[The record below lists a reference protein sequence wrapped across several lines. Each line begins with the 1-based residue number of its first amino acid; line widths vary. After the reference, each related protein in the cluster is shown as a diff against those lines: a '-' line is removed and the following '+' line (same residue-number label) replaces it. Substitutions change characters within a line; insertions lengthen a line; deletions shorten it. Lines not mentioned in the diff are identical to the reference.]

1 MMTAEQRSQWL
12 STDKEICNKI
22 LSKDS
27 CDKRHQALFSC
38 SKCDYVSVTP
48 KDVENHGKW
57 YGPHKNTDLQRILLE
72 QPTHMYGKMTTVD
85 VENLLEET
93 ASLQVPNTVTM
104 EHTENTGIV
113 APESITEVPPFED
126 ILPDLLGV
134 GESGEID
141 K

>member
-1 MMTAEQRSQWL
+1 M
-12 STDKEICNKI
+12 
-22 LSKDS
+22 
-27 CDKRHQALFSC
+27 
-38 SKCDYVSVTP
+38 
-48 KDVENHGKW
+48 ENHGKW

-134 GESGEID
+134 GESGEFD

>member
-1 MMTAEQRSQWL
+1 
-12 STDKEICNKI
+12 
-22 LSKDS
+22 
-27 CDKRHQALFSC
+27 
-38 SKCDYVSVTP
+38 
-48 KDVENHGKW
+48 
-57 YGPHKNTDLQRILLE
+57 
-72 QPTHMYGKMTTVD
+72 MYGKMTTVD

-93 ASLQVPNTVTM
+93 ASLQVPNTVTL

>member
-1 MMTAEQRSQWL
+1 
-12 STDKEICNKI
+12 
-22 LSKDS
+22 
-27 CDKRHQALFSC
+27 
-38 SKCDYVSVTP
+38 
-48 KDVENHGKW
+48 
-57 YGPHKNTDLQRILLE
+57 
-72 QPTHMYGKMTTVD
+72 MTTVD

-141 K
+141 KPPNHYHRPRVVVRPHRPVPPGVGIFKGKKNEKDPEPYSQEKKAGRGSHHRPSKKMKSVIKKST

>member
-1 MMTAEQRSQWL
+1 
-12 STDKEICNKI
+12 
-22 LSKDS
+22 
-27 CDKRHQALFSC
+27 
-38 SKCDYVSVTP
+38 
-48 KDVENHGKW
+48 
-57 YGPHKNTDLQRILLE
+57 
-72 QPTHMYGKMTTVD
+72 MYGKMTTVD
-85 VENLLEET
+85 AENLLEET

-113 APESITEVPPFED
+113 APESITEVPSFED

>member
-1 MMTAEQRSQWL
+1 
-12 STDKEICNKI
+12 
-22 LSKDS
+22 
-27 CDKRHQALFSC
+27 
-38 SKCDYVSVTP
+38 
-48 KDVENHGKW
+48 
-57 YGPHKNTDLQRILLE
+57 
-72 QPTHMYGKMTTVD
+72 MYGKMTTVD

-134 GESGEID
+134 GESGEIWQVGEIRCISD
-141 K
+141 GLRADIGGNKKTGKATDARSTRADQGNKQDTYMISLQQLITTMD